1 MSSVTSSEQDQNEL
15 SSDTEAQVEEIV
27 SESDNELPET
37 LKQIFKREAQ
47 PAKQSHSIFAKNRGE
62 NISSLNVED
71 EKMRK
76 ANAVFESM
84 NIFKGLPINS
94 GVLKPM
100 FNEKLEKKERQK
112 QKEATAGKAWGS
124 MPKVE
129 LTEELRNDLKAIKF
143 RNQIF
148 PKRFYKNNDSENLPK
163 YFQIGTVV
171 ESGGVGNVR
180 DRLKK
185 KEQKRTIAQQ
195 FLMDDEA
202 AQFSKR
208 KYEMLNDKRRR
219 MGIKKRDLLKNK
231 ARKTKAI

>member
-1 MSSVTSSEQDQNEL
+1 
-15 SSDTEAQVEEIV
+15 
-27 SESDNELPET
+27 
-37 LKQIFKREAQ
+37 
-47 PAKQSHSIFAKNRGE
+47 
-62 NISSLNVED
+62 
-71 EKMRK
+71 
-76 ANAVFESM
+76 
-84 NIFKGLPINS
+84 
-94 GVLKPM
+94 
-100 FNEKLEKKERQK
+100 
-112 QKEATAGKAWGS
+112 

-148 PKRFYKNNDSENLPK
+148 PKRFYKNNDSDNLPK

-171 ESGGVGNVR
+171 ESGGIGNVR

-219 MGIKKRDLLKNK
+219 MGIKKRDLMKNK
-231 ARKTKAI
+231 ARKAKAI